1 MSELPLAKLRK
12 TQACA
17 SGFPKEKAQPK
28 SGTGLGKAVGTVLQS
43 GGILLSVDL
52 IDINLR
58 GSLVLAIIVLRKEE
72 LSKAD
77 LLLASAHLG
86 HGSLG
91 GAGEKI
97 GLEGLKVLILSTSA
111 SLHTVL
117 KIDKEGKVGNSAII
131 VSFTTEDLE
140 SSSGKSGLIKR
151 LGRAELCE
159 AQIDGIWREQLCSL
173 VTEEKSCQYLRSYHE
188 KNRPMAANRV
198 NREPKF

>member
-12 TQACA
+12 TQTCA

-28 SGTGLGKAVGTVLQS
+28 GGTGLGKAVGTVLKS
-43 GGILLSVDL
+43 GGILLSVNL

-58 GSLVLAIIVLRKEE
+58 GSLVLAVIVLGEEE
-72 LSKAD
+72 LSKAN

-91 GAGEKI
+91 SAGEQI
-97 GLEGLKVLILSTSA
+97 GLEGLEVLILSTTA

-117 KIDKEGKVGNSAII
+117 KIDQEGKVGNSAII

-140 SSSGKSGLIKR
+140 SSSRKSGLIKR
-151 LGRAELCE
+151 LGRAELYE
-159 AQIDGIWREQLCSL
+159 AGIDGIGREQLCGL
-173 VTEEKSCQYLRSYHE
+173 VTEEKSCQNLRPYDE
-188 KNRPMAANRV
+188 KNRPMTTNRV
-198 NREPKF
+198 NWKLIF